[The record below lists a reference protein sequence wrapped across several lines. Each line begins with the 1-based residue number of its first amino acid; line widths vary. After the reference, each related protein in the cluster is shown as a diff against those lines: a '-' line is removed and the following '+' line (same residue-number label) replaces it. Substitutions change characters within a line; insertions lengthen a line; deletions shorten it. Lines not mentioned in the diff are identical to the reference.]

1 MRSFKEF
8 EGFVLFEPPSSLY
21 VIKLILN
28 FHKNEIPDLIYT
40 MGLCSEP
47 EYIIESNNIYV
58 GESRIKPAV
67 IHQYDRRDRA
77 KKLVIDMFN

>member
-1 MRSFKEF
+1 
-8 EGFVLFEPPSSLY
+8 
-21 VIKLILN
+21 
-28 FHKNEIPDLIYT
+28 